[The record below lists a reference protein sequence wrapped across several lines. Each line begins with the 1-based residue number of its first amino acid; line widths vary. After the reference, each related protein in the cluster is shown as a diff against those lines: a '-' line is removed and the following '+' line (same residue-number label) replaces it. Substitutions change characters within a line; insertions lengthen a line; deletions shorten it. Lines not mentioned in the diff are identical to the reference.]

1 MLRDGSRAS
10 CRAGSKD
17 LRLVRLSNLLNI
29 NAKPFDPDTF
39 EPAAE
44 IVYTDAR
51 GKPRVILPDYNCI
64 RFRNVTNPDGTTTV
78 KSNARWASMSLPSI
92 TQRSLYDFA
101 CGSMCVKAQVPA

>member
-1 MLRDGSRAS
+1 M
-10 CRAGSKD
+10 
-17 LRLVRLSNLLNI
+17 RLVRLSNLLNI
-29 NAKPFDPDTF
+29 NAKPFDSATF

-78 KSNARWASMSLPSI
+78 KSNARWASISRCHPSSKQVFVPSGSSS
-92 TQRSLYDFA
+92 TWLNMFLQGQSA
-101 CGSMCVKAQVPA
+101 CMEV